1 MLTCV
6 LLDTSLQ
13 CQQDKNYQ
21 NDFQERVL
29 RKKPVGFWIIP

>member
-6 LLDTSLQ
+6 LLDKSLQ

-21 NDFQERVL
+21 TDFVL

>member
-1 MLTCV
+1 MLT
-6 LLDTSLQ
+6 LQ

-21 NDFQERVL
+21 TDFVL